1 MPLMG
6 QIEARRDDLAPTPVY
21 HFAHLLRPLVHEQ
34 DEEDRRGM
42 VERDP
47 LRHGLQHHRL
57 SRLGRRHDQRALA
70 KAQRADQI
78 DDALD
83 LGRARAG
90 RPGGLES
97 QGARWVHGTELRE
110 VGPLGQGGGRQ
121 PVDAQHAPVLDG
133 DEIAAPQSGETHA
146 GIALGRQ
153 ITVGGDAYGAAVGG
167 GVEPA
172 GDGRQYGPRCTSKIV
187 ASVVGCQSSGLMAHD
202 RALYFS
208 PTCAKITSATSVSW
222 PISTTG
228 TRPWPTASL
237 SSRARWTSA

>member
-1 MPLMG
+1 MPLMRKV
-6 QIEARRDDLAPTPVY
+6 EARRDDLAPTPVH
-21 HFAHLLRPLVHEQ
+21 HFAHLFRPLVHEQ
-34 DEEDRRGM
+34 DEEDGSGL
-42 VERDP
+42 VERDA

-57 SRLGRRHDQRALA
+57 SRLGRRHDQRALPE
-70 KAQRADQI
+70 AQRADQI

-83 LGRARAG
+83 LGRGGAG
-90 RPGGLES
+90 RLGGRES
-97 QGARWVHGTELRE
+97 QGAGWVHRTELRE
-110 VGPLGQGGGRQ
+110 VRPLAQGGGGQ
-121 PVDAQHAPVLDG
+121 PVDAHHAPVLHG

-153 ITVGGDAYGAAVGG
+153 ITVGGEAYGAAVGG

-172 GDGRQYGPRCTSKIV
+172 GDERQYGPRCTIKIV
-187 ASVVGCQSSGLMAHD
+187 ASVVGCQSSGLMTHD

-228 TRPWPTASL
+228 SRPWPTASS
-237 SSRARWTSA
+237 SSRARWTSV